1 MANGFL
7 TQARRPVVF
16 ITAFAAILI
25 GGFLVWR
32 HFRARESTDDAQVT
46 GHVSPVAARVGGTV
60 TAIKVADNQPVK
72 AGDVLI
78 EIDPRDYELAVQ
90 KAEADLAAA
99 ESVEKAAR
107 ADVPITSTT
116 SKSGVTSAEAGTS
129 NAKAAVL
136 AADREVDAARAKVE
150 SAKARKTEA
159 VANAT
164 RAAQDLARLKPLVE
178 KDEIS
183 KQQYDAAMN
192 IDTSARAAVES
203 AQAAIAEAEAN
214 LQVAEA
220 RRVQST
226 GALSQ
231 AEAQARTAGT
241 APQQIALT
249 EARAASAAAEVQ
261 QAAAALAQAKL
272 NLERTKVVAP
282 ADGIVSKRSV
292 ELGQIVQPGQP
303 IMAITSLGDVW
314 VTANFKETQ
323 LREIQTGQPAEIS
336 VDAFGGRTFR
346 AHVDSLAAATGAT
359 FSLLPPDNASGNYV
373 KVVQRVPVKIVL
385 DRGQDT
391 AAVLRPGMS
400 VTATIFVR

>member
-1 MANGFL
+1 MANGL
-7 TQARRPVVF
+7 ITTVRRPVVF
-16 ITAFAAILI
+16 IPVLVAILV
-25 GGFLVWR
+25 GGFLLWR
-32 HFRARESTDDAQVT
+32 HFQSRESTDDAQVT
-46 GHVSPVAARVGGTV
+46 GHVNPVAPRVGGTV
-60 TAIKVADNQPVK
+60 TALHVADNQAVK

-78 EIDPRDYELAVQ
+78 EIDPRDYQLAVQ

-99 ESVEKAAR
+99 QSAERAAR

-116 SKSGVTSAEAGTS
+116 SKSGLTSAEAGTS
-129 NAKAAVL
+129 NAQAAVL

-150 SAKARKTEA
+150 SAKARKAEA

-183 KQQYDAAMN
+183 KQQFDAAMN
-192 IDTSARAAVES
+192 ADTSARAAVES

-214 LQVAEA
+214 LQVSEA
-220 RRVQST
+220 RRVQAT

-231 AEAQARTAGT
+231 AQAQAKAAGT

-249 EARAASAAAEVQ
+249 EAKAASAAAEVQ
-261 QAAAALAQAKL
+261 QAEAALAQAKL
-272 NLERTKVVAP
+272 NLERTTVRAP
-282 ADGIVSKRSV
+282 ADGVVSKRSV
-292 ELGQIVQPGQP
+292 EVGQLIQAGQP

-323 LREIQTGQPAEIS
+323 LKDIKTGQPAEVE
-336 VDAFGGRTFR
+336 VDALGGRSFR

-359 FSLLPPDNASGNYV
+359 FSLLPPDNASGNFV

-385 DRGQDT
+385 EGGQDS
-391 AAVLRPGMS
+391 AGALRPGMS